1 MNKIISIVI
10 PSRNNLKYLK
20 QAYDSI
26 RKYNPTDV
34 ELIIMDDASTDGTW
48 DYLNKLMVND
58 RNLILYRNTSGTRVG
73 HTVLYDKGIQM
84 ASCNIV
90 GIFHAD
96 MIASPNYINNLL
108 KHIKPKTVV
117 CATRIEPPLHPPGPE
132 KLTVD
137 LGIEPEQF
145 DEEKFKQIVEENEKL
160 HANKT
165 TEGIFAP
172 WIITKEDFAAIGGHD
187 KLFAP
192 MELEDSDLFNRM
204 HLAGYKFIQSR
215 DSFVYHMTCRG
226 SRYKDGIEIE
236 QKVQLPSGQ
245 VWTKAKDSE
254 EYTKLRANKFREWW
268 RKWKTDVLHDADMKP
283 IVGKSYS
290 TAFVI
295 PNANEQIIRELEPWC
310 DELKVDCDYSKYI
323 AEEQPNTLFNLSEKI
338 GNINDPVKSDVSVLF
353 DGTSFDPRLHY
364 DFIKNI
370 PFIIESSGGEGMYNW
385 DRFFIRIKKVEPRDM
400 IKPLF
405 KNIF

>member
-1 MNKIISIVI
+1 MKSIISLII

-20 QAYDSI
+20 QAYTSI
-26 RKYNPTDV
+26 RKYIKLDI
-34 ELIIMDDASTDGTW
+34 ELVILDDASTDGTW
-48 DYLNKLMVND
+48 DWLNKMTVTD
-58 RNLILYRNTSGTRVG
+58 QNLLIYRNTSGERVG
-73 HTVLYDKGIQM
+73 HTVLYDKGVQM
-84 ASCNIV
+84 CSSDIF

-96 MIASPNYINNLL
+96 MIASPNYITNLL

-117 CATRIEPPLHPPGPE
+117 SATRIEPPLHPPGPE

-145 DEEKFKQIVEENEKL
+145 DYTKYEELVRVNEEQY
-160 HANKT
+160 ANKV
-165 TEGIFAP
+165 TEGVFAP
-172 WIITKEDFAAIGGHD
+172 WIMLKEDFIAIGGHD

-204 HLAGYKFIQSR
+204 FLAGYKFIQSR

-236 QKVQLPSGQ
+236 QNIQLPNGQ
-245 VWTKAKDSE
+245 VWVKAKDSE

-268 RKWKTDVLHDADMKP
+268 RKWKTDVLHDENMKP

-290 TAFVI
+290 TAFI
-295 PNANEQIIRELEPWC
+295 IANCSLGTIRELEPWC
-310 DELKVDCDYSKYI
+310 DELKVDCDFSQYI
-323 AEEQPNTLFNLSEKI
+323 VEEQPNTMFNLSEKI
-338 GNINDPVKSDVSVLF
+338 GSITDPVKSDISVLF
-353 DGTSFDPRLHY
+353 DGTSFNPKIHY
-364 DFIKNI
+364 DFIKSI
-370 PFIIESSGGEGMYNW
+370 PFIIETTKSEGMFNW
-385 DRFFIRIKKVEPRDM
+385 DKFFIVVKKLAPRDM